1 MEFLPVEINNEKVYA
16 GFWKRVVAVII
27 DLLLLIFIIFCSYA
41 VLGSSIASAVVN
53 LIFSTLFFSV
63 YIIYFHYRYGA
74 TLGKLI
80 VGIKVT
86 LPNGEKIGFR
96 QSIMRS
102 SVDLVFVVLVIFSEA
117 YALLSV
123 DSTIMFSDSVMV
135 EKSGVLQQYHPFW
148 YKYTEL
154 LNNFWY
160 FSEFLVLLFN
170 ERRRAI
176 HDFIA
181 GTVVIHK
188 KYSI

>member
-1 MEFLPVEINNEKVYA
+1 MV
-16 GFWKRVVAVII
+16 
-27 DLLLLIFIIFCSYA
+27 
-41 VLGSSIASAVVN
+41 
-53 LIFSTLFFSV
+53 
-63 YIIYFHYRYGA
+63 
-74 TLGKLI
+74 

-86 LPNGEKIGFR
+86 LPNGERIGFK
-96 QSIMRS
+96 QSLMRS
-102 SVDLVFVVLVIFSEA
+102 SVDLVFVVLVIVAEVS
-117 YALLSV
+117 ALLSIN
-123 DSTIMFSDSVMV
+123 SSIMFSESIMV

-181 GTVVIHK
+181 GTVVINK
-188 KYSI
+188 KHAV